1 MPTSRESCL
10 PIKKDCLHSNLGDN
24 HYYLFLKS
32 YFKNFKKNNGK
43 QLLMKCLYALYT
55 KYFHKYVILQMN
67 FFPEL
72 LSFGKEEK
80 NNTEL
85 KSETPQLLLVL
96 FFIFSIQLMSS
107 VCQMLNLE
115 GCIRLF

>member
-10 PIKKDCLHSNLGDN
+10 PIKKDYLHSNLGDN

-32 YFKNFKKNNGK
+32 YFKNLKKNNGK
-43 QLLMKCLYALYT
+43 QLLMKCLYALDT

-80 NNTEL
+80 KIT
-85 KSETPQLLLVL
+85 
-96 FFIFSIQLMSS
+96 
-107 VCQMLNLE
+107 LNLSLRHLSYYWF
-115 GCIRLF
+115 CFLFLAFN